1 MITSIPLLLSVLW
14 VPISSWINF
23 SSTFFLFGIYYGFL
37 TTLPIG
43 PSQLLSIRAF
53 LLEGNL
59 SGLAAVSGL
68 ITGQFLI
75 FLSIYYSPLYI
86 ILIKP
91 HLFTLLVLPSILF
104 YWYKIKDLIDYQSL
118 KPITSINDTRISKI
132 FLDNLIFQLI
142 NPIVLPSPVLARL
155 LNICLFRYSNNLV
168 FLLSS
173 FLGWCFGQFLFVNL
187 GKFLLFRIES
197 DSPILY
203 LLVKRIIYR
212 TFSII
217 ILSFSLLQLGRAPV
231 PFITKKLHENLQ
243 FNLSKP
249 EESFILTKSWP
260 TLFFDYRRWNRPF
273 RYIENS
279 RFSSQSPIKKK
290 VSQYFFNMSLSDGK
304 PRLSFTYLPS
314 LFYFEK
320 NLQKY
325 SMNLTVFSSKKIYE
339 KWLND
344 KENQKIKIYKELQ
357 NKFNLLDN
365 GFFLE
370 EIFEK
375 KKVLS
380 TFEGNIF
387 TKICDP
393 LLIKQCDKTMILS
406 KSPWILTEKS
416 YKLTKT
422 QKILNLSKKNNKIK
436 FWISNQYKK
445 LEKNTLLLPW
455 EPLNQDAKRILSL
468 LINKSKKKKNDTN
481 LKQINFFDENTISL
495 LNKQKISSI
504 ENTHKKINRKSN
516 LNWELILNLS
526 PRQKILF
533 FKYLQKDKW
542 KTVKNS
548 WKNFF
553 LGDFIQIKNIP
564 FLLKKI
570 IKMDKN
576 SQFQEIN
583 KEIPRWTSKLKND
596 KFDVIAIGVTDIRQ
610 RKVKNLGYLIKGKD
624 KRRKIIRRFSQQSD
638 FRRKLVKGSMRA
650 RRRKTLIWKIF
661 QLKISSPFFL
671 RIIEKSI
678 FLKNSFNVKNILN
691 KRSSFLNILEKK
703 KKESLTQKALFIKRT
718 KADRF
723 AIANRWDFP
732 LAQWGRSW
740 LLLIQSHLRKYVILP
755 ILIIFKNVIRLFL
768 FQKPEWNQ
776 DWYEWNK
783 EIHIR
788 CTYDGTEVSEKEL
801 PEQWLRDGLQI
812 KIIYPFY
819 LKPWHNTQNRSNLSN
834 VKKDKLDFVS
844 NERNFLKNLEK
855 NKEYYNQL
863 VKKKKLNYCY
873 LTAWGFQTNLPFGN
887 IKKQPSFWKPIKKKL
902 KTNIFSKPYQSFQNI
917 LTKKKLYKISD
928 INHLEKFDIKK
939 NEYINPNLSDLID
952 LDFQQKKIKITT
964 LNNNNI
970 NNDYLLNQNIKNNNS
985 IDSKYKTYIYIKN
998 LENLIKK
1005 KYIYI
1010 DKHFNKKKTF
1020 NFNINLKKKKQKSIK
1035 LYKKTVQL
1043 IKKLPQKF
1051 HIKFQKIN
1059 MILKIYI
1066 KNFFNIFKI

>member
-14 VPISSWINF
+14 VPILSWINF
-23 SSTFFLFGIYYGFL
+23 SSKFFLFGIYYGFL

-59 SGLAAVSGL
+59 SGIAAVSGL
-68 ITGQFLI
+68 ITGQSLI
-75 FLSIYYSPLYI
+75 FLSIYYSPLYV

-91 HLFTLLVLPSILF
+91 HLFTLLVLPYILF
-104 YWYKIKDLIDYQSL
+104 YWYKIKDLLDYQSL
-118 KPITSINDTRISKI
+118 KPITSLKDTRIFKI
-132 FLDNLIFQLI
+132 FFDNLIFQLF
-142 NPIVLPSPVLARL
+142 NPVVLPSPVLARL
-155 LNICLFRYSNNLV
+155 LNIFLFRYSNNFF

-187 GKFLLFRIES
+187 GKLLLFRIES

-212 TFSII
+212 TFSIV
-217 ILSFSLLQLGRAPV
+217 ILSFSLLHLGRVPV
-231 PFITKKLHENLQ
+231 PFITKKFNDNLQ

-249 EESFILTKSWP
+249 EESFVLTKFWP

-273 RYIENS
+273 KYIENS

-290 VSQYFFNMSLSDGK
+290 VSQYFFNISLSDGK
-304 PRLSFTYLPS
+304 PRLSFAYLPS

-320 NLQKY
+320 KLQKVLI
-325 SMNLTVFSSKKIYE
+325 NLNALSSNEIYE
-339 KWLND
+339 EWIKN
-344 KENQKIKIYKELQ
+344 KEKKKVKIYKELQ
-357 NKFNLLDN
+357 NRFLFLDN
-365 GFFLE
+365 GFFLR
-370 EIFEK
+370 EIVEK
-375 KKVLS
+375 KYILS

-393 LLIKQCDKTMILS
+393 LLTKQCDKTMIIS
-406 KSPWILTEKS
+406 KSPWLLTEKS

-422 QKILNLSKKNNKIK
+422 QKALHLLKKENKIK
-436 FWISNQYKK
+436 NWISNKYQE
-445 LEKNTLLLPW
+445 LENKNSSLPW

-468 LINKSKKKKNDTN
+468 LINKSKKTKIDTN
-481 LKQINFFDENTISL
+481 LKQINFFDENTTQL
-495 LNKQKISSI
+495 LNKQNISSI
-504 ENTHKKINRKSN
+504 ENTRKKINRKSN

-533 FKYLQKDKW
+533 FNYLQKDKW
-542 KTVKNS
+542 NTFKNA
-548 WKNFF
+548 WKSLF
-553 LGDFIQIKNIP
+553 LGDFTQLKNIP
-564 FLLKKI
+564 FLLTKI
-570 IKMDKN
+570 IKIDKN

-596 KFDVIAIGVTDIRQ
+596 KFDVIAVGVTDIRQ

-671 RIIEKSI
+671 RIIEKPNFVKDS
-678 FLKNSFNVKNILN
+678 LNVKKIL
-691 KRSSFLNILEKK
+691 KIKPSFPNFFEKK
-703 KKESLTQKALFIKRT
+703 KQSLNQKALFIKRT

-755 ILIIFKNVIRLFL
+755 ILIILKNIVRLLL
-768 FQKPEWNQ
+768 FQIPEWNQ

-819 LKPWHNTQNRSNLSN
+819 LKPWHNIKNISNLPN
-834 VKKDKLDFVS
+834 KEKKRLKLISDDT
-844 NERNFLKNLEK
+844 NFLKNLEK
-855 NKEYYNQL
+855 NKKYSNEL
-863 VKKKKLNYCY
+863 VQKKKLNYSY

-887 IKKQPSFWKPIKKKL
+887 IKKHLSFWKPIKKKL
-902 KTNIFSKPYQSFQNI
+902 KKNIFSKPYQIFQNI
-917 LTKKKLYKISD
+917 LTKKKLSKISD
-928 INHLEKFDIKK
+928 VDHFKKLDIKK
-939 NEYINPNLSDLID
+939 NEYINPNLTNFCFD
-952 LDFQQKKIKITT
+952 QKNVGK
-964 LNNNNI
+964 LNNNNKLLKENI
-970 NNDYLLNQNIKNNNS
+970 NNDHFEKNG
-985 IDSKYKTYIYIKN
+985 KYKTLIYINN

-1010 DKHFNKKKTF
+1010 DKNLNKKKLF
-1020 NFNINLKKKKQKSIK
+1020 NLRKILIKIKQKNIK
-1035 LYKKTVQL
+1035 IYKKNVQL
-1043 IKKLPQKF
+1043 IQKLPKNF
-1051 HIKFQKIN
+1051 YINIQKIN
-1059 MILKIYI
+1059 MILKIKKKKFI
-1066 KNFFNIFKI
+1066 NNITQFLNDN

>member
-14 VPISSWINF
+14 VPILSWINF

-53 LLEGNL
+53 LLEGNF
-59 SGLAAVSGL
+59 SGIAAVSGL

-75 FLSIYYSPLYI
+75 FLSIYYSPLYV

-91 HLFTLLVLPSILF
+91 HLLTLLVLPYIIF

-118 KPITSINDTRISKI
+118 KPITSIKDSRISKI
-132 FLDNLIFQLI
+132 FFDSFIFQLF
-142 NPIVLPSPVLARL
+142 NPVVLPNPVLARL
-155 LNICLFRYSNNLV
+155 LNIFLFRYSNNFI

-173 FLGWCFGQFLFVNL
+173 FLGWCFGQFLFVSL
-187 GKFLLFRIES
+187 GKLLLFRIES

-217 ILSFSLLQLGRAPV
+217 ILSFSLLHLGRSPV
-231 PFITKKLHENLQ
+231 PFITKKLNENLQ

-260 TLFFDYRRWNRPF
+260 NLFFDHCRWNRPL

-290 VSQYFFNMSLSDGK
+290 VSQYFFNMSLNDGK
-304 PRLSFTYLPS
+304 PRLSFTYLPN
-314 LFYFEK
+314 LYYFEK
-320 NLQKY
+320 NLQK
-325 SMNLTVFSSKKIYE
+325 SSINLNIFSSNEIYE
-339 KWLND
+339 KWIKN
-344 KENQKIKIYKELQ
+344 KNKIKIKIYKEFQ
-357 NKFNLLDN
+357 NRFKLLDN
-365 GFFLE
+365 GFFLG
-370 EIFEK
+370 EIIEK
-375 KKVLS
+375 KKILS

-387 TKICDP
+387 TKMCDP
-393 LLIKQCDKTMILS
+393 LLTRQCNKTMIVS
-406 KSPWILTEKS
+406 KSPWLLTEKS

-422 QKILNLSKKNNKIK
+422 QKTLTFSKKDNKLK
-436 FWISNQYKK
+436 KWISNQCQEFDKQI
-445 LEKNTLLLPW
+445 LILPW
-455 EPLNQDAKRILSL
+455 EPLTQDARRILSL
-468 LINKSKKKKNDTN
+468 LINKSKKTKIDTN
-481 LKQINFFDENTISL
+481 LKQMNFFDENATQL
-495 LNKQKISSI
+495 LNKQNLSSI
-504 ENTHKKINRKSN
+504 ENTRKKINRKSN

-533 FKYLQKDKW
+533 FTYLQKDKW
-542 KTVKNS
+542 NTLKIS
-548 WKNFF
+548 WKNLF
-553 LGDFIQIKNIP
+553 LGDFTQIKNIL

-570 IKMDKN
+570 IKIDKN
-576 SQFQEIN
+576 SQFQDIN

-661 QLKISSPFFL
+661 QVKINSPFFL
-671 RIIEKSI
+671 RIMDKPNLNVNNV
-678 FLKNSFNVKNILN
+678 LKIKPTFQ
-691 KRSSFLNILEKK
+691 NILEKK
-703 KKESLTQKALFIKRT
+703 KKESLNQKALFIKRT

-755 ILIIFKNVIRLFL
+755 ILIILKNVARLLL
-768 FQKPEWNQ
+768 FQIPEWNQ

-819 LKPWHNTQNRSNLSN
+819 LKPWHNIQNRNNLPN
-834 VKKDKLDFVS
+834 KKKNEKLDLIYDEPS
-844 NERNFLKNLEK
+844 LLQNLGK
-855 NKEYYNQL
+855 SKEYSNKL

-902 KTNIFSKPYQSFQNI
+902 KKNMFFKPYQNLKNI
-917 LTKKKLYKISD
+917 STKKKLYKISAVE
-928 INHLEKFDIKK
+928 NLKNFNSKK
-939 NEYINPNLSDLID
+939 KEYINPNLNN
-952 LDFQQKKIKITT
+952 LD
-964 LNNNNI
+964 
-970 NNDYLLNQNIKNNNS
+970 
-985 IDSKYKTYIYIKN
+985 
-998 LENLIKK
+998 
-1005 KYIYI
+1005 
-1010 DKHFNKKKTF
+1010 
-1020 NFNINLKKKKQKSIK
+1020 LKKKK
-1035 LYKKTVQL
+1035 
-1043 IKKLPQKF
+1043 
-1051 HIKFQKIN
+1051 
-1059 MILKIYI
+1059 M
-1066 KNFFNIFKI
+1066 